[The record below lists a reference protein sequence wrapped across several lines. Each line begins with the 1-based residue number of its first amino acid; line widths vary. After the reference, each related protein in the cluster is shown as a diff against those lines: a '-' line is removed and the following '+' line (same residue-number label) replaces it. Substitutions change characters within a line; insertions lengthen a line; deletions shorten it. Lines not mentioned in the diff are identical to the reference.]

1 MEKKNT
7 KQISNSRLIEAVYL
21 LCAVFALLMLAL
33 ITVFMLSQGL
43 PAIMKIGIWD
53 FISGTVWAPT
63 AAEPSYGILPMI
75 LTSVYATFGAILIG
89 VPIGLMTAVFLSKIA
104 PKKLSQM
111 ITPFVDLLAGIPSVI
126 YGFLGLI
133 IIVPLVASVFDVAYG
148 GTLMTAILILAI
160 MILPTIISIAKTSI
174 ESVPDTLEEAS
185 LALGATKI
193 QTIFRILIPAA
204 RSGIFSGIIL
214 GVGRAIGETMA
225 VILVSGNVAN
235 MPQLLGSVRLMT
247 SGIVSEM
254 SYADAF
260 HKQVLFGIGLVL
272 FLFIMLLN
280 LLLNKIIKNYDKK
293 YN

>member
-1 MEKKNT
+1 MNKKSS
-7 KQISNSRLIEAVYL
+7 QHVSNSKLIEAVYL

-43 PAIMKIGIWD
+43 PAIMKIGIWK

-63 AAEPSYGILPMI
+63 AAQPSYGILPMI
-75 LTSVYATFGAILIG
+75 LTSVCATFGAILIG
-89 VPIGLMTAVFLSKIA
+89 VPIGLMAAVFLSKVA
-104 PKKLSQM
+104 PKKISQI

-133 IIVPLVASVFDVAYG
+133 ILVPLVAKIFDIAYG
-148 GTLMTAILILAI
+148 GTLMTAILILAL

-174 ESVPDTLEEAS
+174 ESVPETLEEAS

-193 QTIFRILIPAA
+193 QTIFKILIPAA

-214 GVGRAIGETMA
+214 GIGRAIGETMA

-272 FLFIMLLN
+272 FVFIMILN
-280 LLLNKIIKNYDKK
+280 ILLNKIIKNYDKK

>member
-111 ITPFVDLLAGIPSVI
+111 VTPFVDLLAGIPSVI

>member
-1 MEKKNT
+1 MKKNT
-7 KQISNSRLIEAVYL
+7 QHISNSRLIEAVYL
-21 LCAVFALLMLAL
+21 LCAIFALVMLAL
-33 ITVFMLSQGL
+33 ITIFMISQGL
-43 PAIMKIGIWD
+43 PAILKVGIWD
-53 FISGTVWAPT
+53 FISGTVWKPT
-63 AAEPSYGILPMI
+63 AATPSYGILPMI
-75 LTSVYATFGAILIG
+75 LTSICATIGAILIG
-89 VPIGLMTAVFLSKIA
+89 VPIGLFAAIFLSKLA
-104 PKKLSQM
+104 PKKLSQI

-133 IIVPLVASVFDVAYG
+133 ILVPLVADIFNLSYG
-148 GTLMTAILILAI
+148 GTLFTAILVLAI

-174 ESVPDTLEEAS
+174 ESVPETFEEAS

-193 QTIFRILIPAA
+193 QTIFRVQIPAA
-204 RSGIFSGIIL
+204 RSGIFSGILL

-235 MPQLLGSVRLMT
+235 MPKLFGSVRLMT

-272 FLFIMLLN
+272 FIFIMLLN